1 MVFQRPNRGRLA
13 EPPTDFPLFFQ
24 TNLERRLRRRAL
36 FFRRGGGAKSE
47 AILTHSIYFGYKKN
61 FCYTEFAQT

>member
-1 MVFQRPNRGRLA
+1 
-13 EPPTDFPLFFQ
+13 
-24 TNLERRLRRRAL
+24 LERRLRRRAL